1 MCNFSVDFLFIVE
14 KAAAAAEPRV
24 SGAATQ
30 PPAWRGKKSPDSEQQ
45 HPVELA
51 IGTENTIEKFK

>member
-1 MCNFSVDFLFIVE
+1 MCNFSLGYLFIVK
-14 KAAAAAEPRV
+14 KAAAAAEPGV
-24 SGAATQ
+24 SGAAPQ
-30 PPAWRGKKSPDSEQQ
+30 PRLDEVKSPPDSEQQ